1 MFPIWRRNPE
11 LKTGDVGMGRV
22 ADANPLAKAS
32 DRIKAGD
39 NEIAVMSS
47 MCERRCLELPIAA
60 V

>member
-1 MFPIWRRNPE
+1 
-11 LKTGDVGMGRV
+11 MGRV